1 MSPNT
6 PDFFDLVGDE
16 GSPDELARLRRA
28 HDLLVAAGPPPEL
41 SPRLA
46 EAPAAGRSR
55 THSAWTRHK
64 GAAFLLAGAVAAA
77 AFGIGYLV
85 GNRGSNDFQARG
97 SPIEM
102 HPPTA
107 SSAPGRARASILIG
121 DRDEVGNWPLL
132 VKASGLQPLPKGQ
145 WYELYLTRDGKILAW
160 CGAFNVKEAGRTTV
174 HFSVPYKLKGFDGW
188 VVTTSKRQP
197 RPQVLLTT

>member
-1 MSPNT
+1 MSPRT

-16 GSPDELARLRRA
+16 GTPEELAQLRSA
-28 HDLLVAAGPPPEL
+28 HDMLIAAGPPPEL

-46 EAPAAGRSR
+46 EAPAAARSRGRSTWGR
-55 THSAWTRHK
+55 RK

-85 GNRGSNDFQARG
+85 ADRGSGGFQARG
-97 SPIEM
+97 TPIEM
-102 HPPTA
+102 HPPT
-107 SSAPGRARASILIG
+107 SATPSTARASILIG

-132 VKASGLQPLPKGQ
+132 VRASGLKPLPKGQ
-145 WYELYLTRDGKILAW
+145 WYELYLTRKGKILAW

-188 VVTTSKRQP
+188 VVTNSKRHAKP
-197 RPQVLLTT
+197 PVLLTT

>member
-1 MSPNT
+1 VSPRT

-16 GSPDELARLRRA
+16 GTPEELAQLRSA
-28 HDLLVAAGPPPEL
+28 HDMLIAAGPPPEL

-46 EAPAAGRSR
+46 EAPAAARSRGRSTWGR
-55 THSAWTRHK
+55 RK

-77 AFGIGYLV
+77 AFGVGYLV
-85 GNRGSNDFQARG
+85 ADRGSGGFQARG
-97 SPIEM
+97 TPIEM
-102 HPPTA
+102 HPPA
-107 SSAPGRARASILIG
+107 SATPSTARASILIG

-132 VKASGLQPLPKGQ
+132 VRASGLKPLPKGQ
-145 WYELYLTRDGKILAW
+145 WYELYLTRKGKILAW

-188 VVTTSKRQP
+188 VVTNSKRHAKP
-197 RPQVLLTT
+197 PVLLTT